1 MLLFLLVVLGAG
13 LLGGFVGAEWSDYD
27 RTFSPTGAAVGS
39 LGIAVALLALGALF
53 DHQERKKRNQ
63 KLPDNVRRVFER
75 WASTPS
81 GSVVSSPSAVNAA
94 VAASLKKRMD
104 AVDPQKVK
112 IFVYVLSRLG
122 VMQDPIRN
130 AEHGRRE
137 LIVQPDPILAALR
150 LQLQLLNGLLDRSRG
165 DPTVMGTNMAKSCGG
180 LCELVVE
187 EVVPEPVGREYF
199 NSYNRVF
206 ERVHGIKMP
215 FTGGLFDYDTSLELA
230 RESLSKKGQAGDV

>member
-1 MLLFLLVVLGAG
+1 
-13 LLGGFVGAEWSDYD
+13 
-27 RTFSPTGAAVGS
+27 
-39 LGIAVALLALGALF
+39 
-53 DHQERKKRNQ
+53 
-63 KLPDNVRRVFER
+63 
-75 WASTPS
+75 
-81 GSVVSSPSAVNAA
+81 
-94 VAASLKKRMD
+94 VAASLNKRMD

-180 LCELVVE
+180 LCEL
-187 EVVPEPVGREYF
+187 
-199 NSYNRVF
+199 
-206 ERVHGIKMP
+206 
-215 FTGGLFDYDTSLELA
+215 LW
-230 RESLSKKGQAGDV
+230 KK